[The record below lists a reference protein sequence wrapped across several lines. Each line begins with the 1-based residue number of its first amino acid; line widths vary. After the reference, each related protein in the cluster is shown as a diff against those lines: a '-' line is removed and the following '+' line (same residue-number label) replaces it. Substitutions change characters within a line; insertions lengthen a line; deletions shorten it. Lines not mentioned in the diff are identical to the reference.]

1 MRYRIGPRGFP
12 VADQLIPPG
21 TEINTDDIAGSRLA
35 ALVPPVDATPLDDAC
50 YQLMR
55 RHYEGVGLGHLL
67 GPPPPPSTPTSTKR
81 DLAGRTKS
89 SALYRQPRFQLWGYF
104 RGSIY

>member
-12 VADQLIPPG
+12 VADQLIPAG

-35 ALVPPVDATPLDDAC
+35 VLMPPVDATPLDDATF
-50 YQLMR
+50 QAMR
-55 RHYEGVGLGHLL
+55 AHYTDAGLSHLL
-67 GPPPPPSTPTSTKR
+67 GPPPPPPKR